1 MMKKGFENPTNK
13 KIYNTRKRKKISEEK
28 MAEILGLTRSTY
40 RYHEQSSFFTPEQI
54 EKIADFFGVTAS
66 SLENDLIDFSAKSP
80 LTRLNDVQ
88 DSYFVL
94 GNSLIPSDLV
104 LCMEKLSKL
113 PSDKRHTL
121 LDCLELLSG
130 TDEDKLE
137 TIKNYIEF
145 VNS

>member
-1 MMKKGFENPTNK
+1 MKKGFENPTNK
-13 KIYNTRKRKKISEEK
+13 KIFNTRKRKKISEEK

-40 RYHEQSSFFTPEQI
+40 RYHEQSSFFTPDQI
-54 EKIADFFGVTAS
+54 EKIANFFGVTPA
-66 SLENDLIDFSAKSP
+66 SLESDLVDFSPKPST
-80 LTRLNDVQ
+80 LRLSDVK

-113 PSDKRHTL
+113 PKDKRQAL
-121 LDCLELLSG
+121 LDCLELLSD
-130 TDEDKLE
+130 TDDDKLK